1 MLQKKLTKFIL
12 KYKYFIHHYLGIIIF
27 CLSFFGL
34 DFIRVNYNE
43 YFSNFIW
50 YEILLILIGSLAE
63 GIYLCYLI
71 YMIDIHYHNY
81 WNIMFYIGIMVI
93 LINIL
98 TIIVYTIIGNN
109 SSLPNFITYFWEY
122 FEIVPVKIIVS
133 KFIINFVFQ
142 FMINLLEIITIF
154 YLSSEYI

>member
-1 MLQKKLTKFIL
+1 
-12 KYKYFIHHYLGIIIF
+12 
-27 CLSFFGL
+27 
-34 DFIRVNYNE
+34 
-43 YFSNFIW
+43 
-50 YEILLILIGSLAE
+50 
-63 GIYLCYLI
+63 
-71 YMIDIHYHNY
+71 
-81 WNIMFYIGIMVI
+81 MFYIGIMVI

-109 SSLPNFITYFWEY
+109 LSLQNFITYFWEY